1 MFAEK
6 NGYGLIFKKNRFV
19 LTIGHYLSK
28 GIGQVCILQQHE
40 QQIDQCKQCK
50 IHMICLQWEWNCK
63 FISLIQVSRKWKQQN
78 KCIFTTTIKTMS

>member
-50 IHMICLQWEWNCK
+50 NTHDMPSVGMKL
-63 FISLIQVSRKWKQQN
+63 
-78 KCIFTTTIKTMS
+78 